1 MATAEPEA
9 TAAAHHAAYFRRMVL
24 IRCFEEALSDL
35 FSRNLLGGTS
45 HFCIGQEAC
54 AVGVVSALR
63 ETDWLVSNHR
73 GHGHLLARGLDPSR
87 VMGELMG
94 KITGYC
100 GGRGG
105 SQHMCSM
112 ADHFLGTNGI
122 TGGGIPIGT
131 GAALALRY
139 RGSDD
144 IVAVFFGDGASNQGT
159 FHESLNMAALW
170 KLPVL
175 YVCENNGYG
184 MSNPVCRAVAAGGIL
199 ERAAAYGIPGRRA
212 DGMDL
217 NAVLEHTA
225 ALAAAVR
232 AGAGPAL
239 LELETYRFCGHS
251 KNDPRV
257 YRSREEEAD
266 WQHRDCLERSAAHL
280 RRLGLSEAAI
290 EALRQEARQTI
301 DAAVAAALAAPCGGR
316 DHALGGVYA

>member
-1 MATAEPEA
+1 MASADSTPAPA
-9 TAAAHHAAYFRRMVL
+9 GVISACFQRML
-24 IRCFEEALSDL
+24 EIRAFEEALSDL
-35 FSRNLLGGTS
+35 FTRNLLGGTS

-63 ETDWLVSNHR
+63 DRDWLVSNHR
-73 GHGHLLARGLDPSR
+73 GHGHLLARGLDPAR
-87 VMGELMG
+87 VMAELMG

-112 ADHFLGTNGI
+112 KDHFLGTNGI
-122 TGGGIPIGT
+122 TGGGLPIGT
-131 GAALALRY
+131 GAALAIRY
-139 RGSDD
+139 RRQDD

-184 MSNPVCRAVAAGGIL
+184 MSNPVWASTAAVGIA
-199 ERAAAYGIPGRRA
+199 ERAAAYRIRGVRA

-217 NAVLEHTA
+217 GAVRRHA
-225 ALAAAVR
+225 AELADVVR
-232 AGAGPAL
+232 AGNGPAL
-239 LELETYRFCGHS
+239 LELITYRYCGHS

-257 YRSREEEAD
+257 YRTRQEEAE
-266 WQHRDCLERSAAHL
+266 WQGRDCIARTAAHL
-280 RRLGLSEAAI
+280 LTLGVSAETIAS
-290 EALRQEARQTI
+290 LRQAAQRTIEEAVRT
-301 DAAVAAALAAPCGGR
+301 ATAAPCGTPEYAR
-316 DHALGGVYA
+316 GGAYA